1 MIEIII
7 GTFFILIFVW
17 IQYSKSRCTQKI
29 DATYLKFSIYSRADL
44 LFSKNYKLVFK
55 YEFNGNEYKNEA
67 QQLFSKKFT
76 KNFVVGEKYTI
87 LINEKNPKKFIIDR
101 KIRINEIS
109 LLLMGLFC
117 EIWGLIEFIVDIK
130 Q

>member
-1 MIEIII
+1 M
-7 GTFFILIFVW
+7 
-17 IQYSKSRCTQKI
+17 
-29 DATYLKFSIYSRADL
+29 
-44 LFSKNYKLVFK
+44 
-55 YEFNGNEYKNEA
+55 
-67 QQLFSKKFT
+67 FSKKFT

-101 KIRINEIS
+101 KIRINEIP

>member
-1 MIEIII
+1 MIEIIM
-7 GTFFILIFVW
+7 GTILILIFVW
-17 IQYSKSRCTQKI
+17 IQYSKSRCTKKI
-29 DATYLKFSIYSRADL
+29 DATYLEFSIYSRSDL
-44 LFSKNYKLVFK
+44 LFSENYKLVFK

-87 LINEKNPKKFIIDR
+87 LINEKNPKKFIIDK

>member
-1 MIEIII
+1 MIEIIM
-7 GTFFILIFVW
+7 GTILILIFVW
-17 IQYSKSRCTQKI
+17 IQYSKSRCTKKI
-29 DATYLKFSIYSRADL
+29 DATYLKFSIYSRSDL
-44 LFSKNYKLVFK
+44 LFSENYKPIFK